1 MTENNGYRTVAII
14 ALVLGVIGVS
24 LGYAAFSSTL
34 TITTTAEVN
43 PDPSKFNVDF
53 SSSAATTFAEQDITP
68 TLSQSN
74 DANFTAEDAEIDN
87 TNAPTLTN
95 LHASFTEPGQ
105 TVTYEV
111 YAYNRG
117 EYVAYLNSVEFDST
131 TNSKACTPRQGT
143 DATMVAAACDDITL
157 TVTVGNVGP
166 TATTVDPINNHS
178 LGINASELVTVV
190 IAYDANGALTDGGFD
205 VTFPDIV
212 LTYES
217 VD

>member
-24 LGYAAFSSTL
+24 LGYVAFSSTL
-34 TITTTAEVN
+34 TITTTAEVV
-43 PDPSKFNVDF
+43 PDASKFNVDF
-53 SSSAATTFAEQDITP
+53 SSSAATTFEEQDITP

-74 DANFTAEDAEIDN
+74 DANFTATDAEIDN
-87 TNAPTLTN
+87 TSDPTLTN
-95 LHASFTEPGQ
+95 LHAHYTEPGQ
-105 TVTYEV
+105 TVTYDV

-117 EYVAYLNSVEFDST
+117 EYVAYLNSITFDST
-131 TNSKACTPRQGT
+131 TNAKACTPRTGT

-157 TVTVGNVGP
+157 TVTVGSTGP
-166 TATTVDPINNHS
+166 TTTTVDPISNHS
-178 LGINASELVTVV
+178 LGIGASELVTVV
-190 IAYDANGALTDGGFD
+190 IEYASGAAIADGGFD

-212 LTYES
+212 LTYDS